1 MLRGWDLSFWQGE
14 VPYNFRRLNTWSAQ
28 VNAVPCHQQQH
39 DVAPW
44 TEHPD
49 HVHDHLD
56 PDQLT
61 VQSGNMEIDS

>member
-44 TEHPD
+44 N
-49 HVHDHLD
+49 HLD